1 MHDNVRTTPKS
12 ILTTKL
18 QGIHDLLNRQW
29 TEEEIEQKIKRQ
41 NKYADQNKTVFTSSN
56 ASTPKPFKGSTQQER
71 LALLNKANRK
81 ANAEEIRKAEIA
93 EKRAQAVA
101 RAAAAARAREQEA
114 AAKAS
119 LQVPGK
125 STIDDLF
132 GDGSDISRTGT
143 PVDGAKSAATPRAKS
158 PPGQKVEKKSAIPT
172 FKKRNMDDDLIG
184 AMDLG
189 IEIDI

>member
-1 MHDNVRTTPKS
+1 MTPKPTL
-12 ILTTKL
+12 ITKL

-41 NKYADQNKTVFTSSN
+41 NKYADQNKTAFTN
-56 ASTPKPFKGSTQQER
+56 VVNTTPKPSKGPTQQER
-71 LALLNKANRK
+71 LALLNRANRK

-93 EKRAQAVA
+93 EKRAQAA
-101 RAAAAARAREQEA
+101 SRAATAARAREQEA
-114 AAKAS
+114 VAKAVS

-125 STIDDLF
+125 SNIDDLF

-143 PVDGAKSAATPRAKS
+143 PVGEAKKTATPRAKS
-158 PPGQKVEKKSAIPT
+158 PLGQKVEKKGGIPT